1 MSDWAGL
8 AWLFVLLAGN
18 AFFVGAEFAVISAR
32 RSQVE
37 PLAEQ
42 GRRSAKTALWAM
54 EHATLMLAMSQLGI
68 TICSL
73 LILNVSEPAIHHLL
87 AEPLGLTGLAEG
99 TVDVIAFIIALLLLS
114 HRKASGASWNWV
126 AAATHLLLGSANLLF
141 WPSFASYG
149 LETMGVVAT
158 GMHAVLF
165 ALQTITA
172 LARSPAGR
180 A

>member
-1 MSDWAGL
+1 MNASILTTDIAAARPAPTPRAEAFGKRLLLVNGL
-8 AWLFVLLAGN
+8 VLGAVALVQSMFDLAGHFLN
-18 AFFVGAEFAVISAR
+18 AG
-32 RSQVE
+32 
-37 PLAEQ
+37 PLAE
-42 GRRSAKTALWAM
+42 ALY
-54 EHATLMLAMSQLGI
+54 Q
-68 TICSL
+68 
-73 LILNVSEPAIHHLL
+73 NPDAIAYLEAH
-87 AEPLGLTGLAEG
+87 GL
-99 TVDVIAFIIALLLLS
+99 AFIIALLLLS